1 MMRAK
6 NFLGISNVRCSSVS
20 SGVRRKSL
28 LLRRSA
34 ASHMNRCEHKERA
47 QMHDCASERL
57 QQRAHTHCLSLPP
70 RLLAFAHLHGAS
82 GGMLSFEAVAFTLH
96 SFELV

>member
-1 MMRAK
+1 MMREK

-57 QQRAHTHCLSLPP
+57 QQRAHTHCLSL
-70 RLLAFAHLHGAS
+70 RRACSRSLICGAS
-82 GGMLSFEAVAFTLH
+82 GGMLLFEAVAFTLH